1 MPVSLP
7 WPALADDA
15 GRGRKRLTKS
25 SITKLGWRGWYRA
38 QEIIRIAGEFFED
51 QWFDRTRRVRTSGN
65 ASLLASGIAA
75 EEHRDSEWYMPA
87 RPRHIRQAL
96 RAMPVRDVSGFTY
109 IDLGC
114 GKGRSLFVAAEF
126 GFRRIVGVEL
136 SPILHDQACRN
147 IRGFRRGA
155 RGCAPT
161 EAVHQNAADFR
172 FPEGNLVLYMFNP
185 FGAETMQRVLDS
197 LDAARRRGPCHV
209 IVILLWPR
217 CGGQVAALEGMY
229 PRYASRRY
237 QIFEARPLK
246 TSEFVSPTRKLG

>member
-1 MPVSLP
+1 MH
-7 WPALADDA
+7 AMQ
-15 GRGRKRLTKS
+15 GRRRLTDSLIAKRA
-25 SITKLGWRGWYRA
+25 LQAWYGA
-38 QEIIRIAGEFFED
+38 WNGTRIMGEFFED

-136 SPILHDQACRN
+136 SPVLHRQAGVNVRS
-147 IRGFRRGA
+147 FRRGA
-155 RGCAPT
+155 RGCAPI

-185 FGAETMQRVLDS
+185 FGAATMQRVLDS

-217 CGGQVAALEGMY
+217 CGGQVAALAGMY
-229 PRYASRRY
+229 PQYASRRY